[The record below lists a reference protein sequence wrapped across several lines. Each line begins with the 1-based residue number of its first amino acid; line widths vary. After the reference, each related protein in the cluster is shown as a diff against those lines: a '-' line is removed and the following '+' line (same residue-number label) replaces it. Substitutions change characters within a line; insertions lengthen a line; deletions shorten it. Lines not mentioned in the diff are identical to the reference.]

1 MQFNTTTIPTEY
13 PDSCIL
19 TDFSTLFVKFVIS
32 LFSGTFLGVT
42 AVSFFLNSTKKN
54 EAAEDEEAEDEET
67 EDEDAAADEAE
78 EYSTKYYEE
87 FSRLPE
93 RELTAEDLVLL
104 QTKIMREMTPGGEVI
119 MTYDTETETFCYY
132 TNQLKEISY
141 KVLDAVAQKFVIT
154 YNCKSLCIDTQA
166 EQTRVEERRQER
178 ITAQEEVKKV
188 VTPPKSVF
196 AKFKNYNKNSSTAEF
211 NPNVLIKEHS
221 NHFRYRGKLYEYEET
236 EMKKEKEKEKQE
248 IKIDYAAF
256 KQMMLTTSI
265 E

>member
-19 TDFSTLFVKFVIS
+19 ADFSTLFVKFVIS
-32 LFSGTFLGVT
+32 LLSGTFLGVT

-54 EAAEDEEAEDEET
+54 EAAEDEDEETDAEDE
-67 EDEDAAADEAE
+67 DEEEAE

-119 MTYDTETETFCYY
+119 MTYDKETETFCYY
-132 TNQLKEISY
+132 TNKLKEISY
-141 KVLDAVAQKFVIT
+141 KVLESVAQKFVIT
-154 YNCKSLCIDTQA
+154 YNCKSLFIDTQTRA
-166 EQTRVEERRQER
+166 EQQRKEQ
-178 ITAQEEVKKV
+178 ITAQEEVVV

-196 AKFKNYNKNSSTAEF
+196 AKFKNYNKKSS
-211 NPNVLIKEHS
+211 NPNVFIKEDS

-236 EMKKEKEKEKQE
+236 EMKKEKEKENQE

-265 E
+265 DI

>member
-13 PDSCIL
+13 HPDSCIL
-19 TDFSTLFVKFVIS
+19 ADFSTLFVKFVIS
-32 LFSGTFLGVT
+32 LLSGTFLGVT

-54 EAAEDEEAEDEET
+54 EAAEETDAEDEDEETDAEDEE
-67 EDEDAAADEAE
+67 EAE

-87 FSRLPE
+87 FSRLPD

-119 MTYDTETETFCYY
+119 MTYDKETETFCYY

-141 KVLDAVAQKFVIT
+141 KVLESVAQKFVIT
-154 YNCKSLCIDTQA
+154 YNCKSLFIDT
-166 EQTRVEERRQER
+166 QTRVEQQRQEQ
-178 ITAQEEVKKV
+178 ITAQEEVV
-188 VTPPKSVF
+188 VPKSVF
-196 AKFKNYNKNSSTAEF
+196 AKFKNYNKKSS
-211 NPNVLIKEHS
+211 NPNVFIKEDS

-236 EMKKEKEKEKQE
+236 EMKKEKEKENQE